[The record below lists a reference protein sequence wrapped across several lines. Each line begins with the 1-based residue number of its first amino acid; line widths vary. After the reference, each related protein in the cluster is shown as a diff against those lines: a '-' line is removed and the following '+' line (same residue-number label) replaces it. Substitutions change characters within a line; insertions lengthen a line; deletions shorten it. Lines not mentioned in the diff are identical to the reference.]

1 MNNAIM
7 NTPQVAF
14 SSYQAY
20 TGFQSLS
27 GLEQSAADAVNGR
40 AASYSRVDF
49 GFHSTSMYTTAERSL
64 VSNGAYLVESQS
76 DPMALASR
84 RPGGTGTAEE
94 QSPVGDAILPLL
106 IMLTGYVLM
115 RVRKRIAAGKH
126 CGK

>member
-1 MNNAIM
+1 M
-7 NTPQVAF
+7 PQVAF

-40 AASYSRVDF
+40 AASWSRVDF

-76 DPMALASR
+76 DPMVLAAASR
-84 RPGGTGTAEE
+84 RPGGTGTVEE

-115 RVRKRIAAGKH
+115 QVRKRRCCK
-126 CGK
+126 K